1 MIKVAL
7 FKEKYDK
14 FDERVTKID
23 DQPNTVE
30 NKKLY
35 ERKVREINYRC

>member
-1 MIKVAL
+1 MMIKVAS

-14 FDERVTKID
+14 FDKRVTKIEE
-23 DQPNTVE
+23 QPNTVE
-30 NKKLY
+30 NKLY